1 MLILFLFFRE
11 DNSKTDLLENPTFKS
26 FSSRLMKVIRLF
38 EPQEVITAYKTF
50 CSLEVRNNTYIMQ
63 CILKMLGAHLNN
75 MTLGQLTFLSF
86 LIHRQ
91 RHNPLVDGLR
101 LAIPLVL
108 QVQIDQQLDSDNMK
122 EVVNCLQLCCRATLK
137 PITIQVCKIFSNVCL
152 LFYFKKYI

>member
-1 MLILFLFFRE
+1 
-11 DNSKTDLLENPTFKS
+11 
-26 FSSRLMKVIRLF
+26 MKVIRLL

-50 CSLEVRNNTYIMQ
+50 CALEVRNNTYIMQ

-75 MTLGQLTFLSF
+75 MSLGQLTFLSF

-108 QVQIDQQLDSDNMK
+108 QVQIDQQLDSENMK
-122 EVVNCLQLCCRATLK
+122 EVVDCLQLCCRATLK
-137 PITIQVCKIFSNVCL
+137 PATIQVCKIFSSTFYYFILNV
-152 LFYFKKYI
+152 F